1 MTPIDQLL
9 EAHRMSEVSIFAV
22 LPALVLALFGMI
34 VLLADLFE
42 LGTSRGAAE
51 DEAGPAITA
60 PWLAMIGTGVAAGA
74 VLWQALRIEAE
85 RGIYFNGMIALD
97 AYAVFLSGVV
107 LAATLLTL
115 LLTVGYSRRHN
126 VDLAE
131 YYHLILM
138 AAVGMV
144 LLVQAAN
151 LVMIFLALEL
161 MSVAVYI
168 LTGFR
173 RRMLRSIEG
182 ALKYF
187 VLGAFSTGFL
197 VYGIALVYG
206 TTGSM
211 DLAEIGGRIA
221 AGPPTALLTAG
232 MALLVVGFG
241 FKVALVPFH
250 MWSPDVYEG
259 APTPITGF
267 MATGVKAAGFAAF
280 VRVVVS
286 TFDPLADQWVP
297 VLWVLAALTMVIGN
311 VAAIRQDDVKRML
324 AYSSIAHAGY
334 LVVAMVSHS
343 ALGTAAVLYYL
354 AAYTAMTVGAFG
366 VAVTLSRR
374 GEERTSIS
382 KDYAGLGYREP
393 LLAAAM
399 AIFMLSLTGIP
410 PTAGFVGKFAIISA
424 AVDAGHVPLA
434 VLLVI
439 ASVISAYYYLGV
451 IVSMYMTAPDGE
463 PAPARIGVLAGIA
476 LLAAVVAVLGLG
488 IFPGEWL
495 EMARASAEG
504 MVTTVARLP

>member
-1 MTPIDQLL
+1 MTPIEQLL
-9 EAHRMSEVSIFAV
+9 ELHAMSRPAVFAG
-22 LPALVLALFGMI
+22 LPGLVLAIFAI
-34 VLLADLFE
+34 VTLVADLFE
-42 LGTSRGAAE
+42 LGTTR
-51 DEAGPAITA
+51 GPAEGEEGPSILA
-60 PWLAMIGTGVAAGA
+60 PWLAMVGTALAFGA
-74 VLWQALRIEAE
+74 VVWQALRLDTEA
-85 RGIYFNGMIALD
+85 GTYFNGMIALD
-97 AYAVFLSGVV
+97 GYAVFLSGVV
-107 LAATLLTL
+107 LVATFLTL
-115 LLTVGYSRRHN
+115 LLTVGYARRHN
-126 VDLAE
+126 MDLAE

-144 LLVQAAN
+144 LMVEAAN
-151 LVMIFLALEL
+151 LVMIFLGLEL
-161 MSVAVYI
+161 MSVAVYV

-211 DLAEIGGRIA
+211 DLTEIGARIA
-221 AGPPTALLTAG
+221 GGPPSPMLLSG

-280 VRVVVS
+280 VRVLLS
-286 TFDPLADQWVP
+286 TFDALGDQWTP
-297 VLWVLAALTMVIGN
+297 VLWVLAVLTMVIGN

-334 LVVAMVSHS
+334 LVVAMVAHN
-343 ALGTAAVLYYL
+343 ALGTAAILYYL
-354 AAYTAMTVGAFG
+354 AAYTAMTIGAFG
-366 VAVTLSRR
+366 VAVTLSQR
-374 GEERTSIS
+374 GDERTSIS

-393 LLAAAM
+393 FLAAAM
-399 AIFMLSLTGIP
+399 AVFMFSLTGIP
-410 PTAGFVGKFAIISA
+410 PTAGFVGKFQILSA

-434 VLLVI
+434 VVLVV
-439 ASVISAYYYLGV
+439 ASVISAHYYLKV
-451 IVSMYMTAPDGE
+451 VVAMYMTAPDGE
-463 PAPARIGVLAGIA
+463 PAPARIGPLAGIA
-476 LLAAVVAVLGLG
+476 LLAAVVLVMGLG
-488 IFPGEWL
+488 IFPGEWI
-495 EMARASAEG
+495 EMARASVEG
-504 MVTTVARLP
+504 LATGPARLP

>member
-1 MTPIDQLL
+1 MTPIEHLL
-9 EAHRMSEVSIFAV
+9 EVYRMSEPSVFAG
-22 LPALVLALFGMI
+22 LPGLVLAIFAI
-34 VLLADLFE
+34 ITLLADLFE

-51 DEAGPAITA
+51 DGEGPAIMA
-60 PWLAMIGTGVAAGA
+60 PWLAMIGIVLAFGA
-74 VLWQALRIEAE
+74 VVWQALRLETEA
-85 RGIYFNGMIALD
+85 GVYFNGMIALD
-97 AYAVFLSGVV
+97 GYATFLSGVV

-126 VDLAE
+126 VDLSE

-138 AAVGMV
+138 AAVGMILMV
-144 LLVQAAN
+144 EAAN
-151 LVMIFLALEL
+151 LVLVFLGLEL

-173 RRMLRSIEG
+173 RTQIRSIEA

-197 VYGIALVYG
+197 VYGIALIYG

-211 DLAEIGGRIA
+211 GLAEIGGRIA
-221 AGPPTALLTAG
+221 AGPPSALLLAG
-232 MALLVVGFG
+232 VGLLIVGFG

-280 VRVVVS
+280 LRVFAS
-286 TFDPLADQWVP
+286 SFDALASQWVP
-297 VLWVLAALTMVIGN
+297 VLWVLAVLTMLVGN

-334 LVVAMVSHS
+334 LAVAIVAHN
-343 ALGTAAVLYYL
+343 ALGATAVLYYL
-354 AAYTAMTVGAFG
+354 AAYTAMTLGAFG

-374 GEERTSIS
+374 GDERTSIS
-382 KDYAGLGYREP
+382 RDYAGLGYREP
-393 LLAAAM
+393 MLAAAM
-399 AIFMLSLTGIP
+399 AIFMFSLTGIP
-410 PTAGFVGKFAIISA
+410 PTAGFVGKFTIISA

-434 VLLVI
+434 VLLVV
-439 ASVISAYYYLGV
+439 ASVISAYYYLKV
-451 IVSMYMTAPDGE
+451 VVSMYMTAPEGS
-463 PAPARIGVLAGIA
+463 PAPARIGSLAGIA
-476 LLAAVVAVLGLG
+476 LFVAVLAVLGLG
-488 IFPGEWL
+488 IFPGEWI
-495 EMARASAEG
+495 EMARASVEG
-504 MVTTVARLP
+504 MATTVAGLP